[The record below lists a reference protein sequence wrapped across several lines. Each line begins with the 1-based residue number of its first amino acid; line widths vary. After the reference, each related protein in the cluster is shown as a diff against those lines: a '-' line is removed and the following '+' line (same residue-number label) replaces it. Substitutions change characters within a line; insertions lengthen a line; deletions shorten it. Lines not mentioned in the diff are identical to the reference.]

1 MSNSV
6 RIELRPYGRSI
17 EVERGTPL
25 RDVLYIYG
33 VEFPCGG
40 RGHCRRCRVRVVEGN
55 LSITPDEASI
65 LSAEE
70 REQGWRLA
78 CRSLAQ
84 EPVALQVEQ
93 FQVPILADHSSFD
106 VEPRPGFGVAV
117 DLGTTTVVA
126 QLVDL
131 ETGRVRACDTT
142 LNPQAAYGS
151 DIINRTQLALEEAG
165 RRKLSALVRQGIG
178 ALVGRV
184 IATAG
189 LERAPIDSV
198 VLVGNTV
205 MHHLFCELDVEP
217 LARVPFESD
226 HDGLQEFQAS
236 DLRWDLRGDPL
247 VRFLPCLGG
256 FVGGDLLAGILA
268 TRMHERDEPSLL
280 VDLGTNG
287 EIVVG
292 NAERMLCAS
301 TAAGPAFEAGGI
313 EMGMQATTG
322 AIDQVTVVA
331 GGLLCHSI
339 ADAAPRGICGSGLVD
354 AVAAGLELGWV
365 EPSGRLAEGR
375 KILNLS
381 GPVHLTQGDIRQL
394 QLAKGAI
401 AAGIRILL
409 DRWGAGPD
417 EVPLVNLAGA
427 FGNYVNR
434 ESARRIGLVDFPA
447 ESVEPVGNSALLG
460 AKLTLFGKD
469 RTAFEYRDLLARV
482 EHVSLASDPS
492 FQEIFVREVRFPD

>member
-1 MSNSV
+1 MSDSV

-25 RDVLYIYG
+25 RDVLYLYG

-40 RGHCRRCRVRVVEGN
+40 RGRCKRCRVRALEGD
-55 LSITPDEASI
+55 LAVTPDDASI

-93 FQVPILADHSSFD
+93 LQLPILADHSVFD
-106 VEPRPGFGVAV
+106 FAPRPGFSVAV

-131 ETGRVRACDTT
+131 ETGRVRACHTT
-142 LNPQAAYGS
+142 LNPQVAYGS
-151 DIINRTQLALEEAG
+151 DIMSRAQMALEGAG
-165 RRKLSALVRQGIG
+165 RRKLAAIVRQGIG
-178 ALVGRV
+178 ALVDRV

-189 LERAPIDSV
+189 LEQAPIESV

-217 LARVPFESD
+217 LARLPFESD
-226 HDGLQEFQAS
+226 HGGLREFQAS
-236 DLRWDLRGDPL
+236 DLRWELRGDPP

-313 EMGMQATTG
+313 EMGMQATSG
-322 AIDQVTVVA
+322 AIDQVAVVD
-331 GGLLCHSI
+331 GGLRCHTI

-354 AVAAGLELGWV
+354 AVAAGLELGWI
-365 EPSGRLAEGR
+365 EPSGRLEGGR
-375 KILNLS
+375 KILDLS
-381 GPVHLTQGDIRQL
+381 GAVHLTQGDVRQL
-394 QLAKGAI
+394 QLAKAAI

-409 DRWGAGPD
+409 DRWGAGSD

-434 ESARRIGLVDFPA
+434 ESARRIGLIDFPD
-447 ESVEPVGNSALLG
+447 ESVEPIGNSALLG
-460 AKLTLFGKD
+460 AKLALFGKE
-469 RTAFEYRDLLARV
+469 RTAFEYRDVLARV
-482 EHVSLASDPS
+482 EHVSLASDPD
-492 FQEIFVREVRFPD
+492 FQEIFVHEARFPD